1 MYTILHRHPCLI
13 SVVEPEKAQQRHSGH
28 SKRNLRA
35 RRVNNDGLS
44 NIRRDGN
51 YVCVVNRDVDDGLK
65 NLVAITNA
73 EDTVNGDEV
82 RMVVIPIP

>member
-1 MYTILHRHPCLI
+1 M
-13 SVVEPEKAQQRHSGH
+13 
-28 SKRNLRA
+28 
-35 RRVNNDGLS
+35 NNDGLS